1 MLLHY
6 GICRVVA
13 GRFCEWKFKS
23 YDRSSEMETFNA
35 FFDSLK
41 LSCEEKGKAEV
52 LNWTVAE
59 ETPDLVY
66 YQVNSVDDIFTIFSS
81 RDIIEIFSYVII
93 S

>member
-1 MLLHY
+1 MR
-6 GICRVVA
+6 GIYNIFFFLMRYEIRRVAV
-13 GRFCEWKFKS
+13 GRYCEWKFKS

-41 LSCEEKGKAEV
+41 LSCEEKGDPGI

-66 YQVNSVDDIFTIFSS
+66 YQVNKVC
-81 RDIIEIFSYVII
+81 
-93 S
+93 

>member
-1 MLLHY
+1 MVILRFL
-6 GICRVVA
+6 A

-23 YDRSSEMETFNA
+23 YDRSSEMETFEA

-41 LSCEEKGKAEV
+41 LSCKSGNVAM

-66 YQVNSVDDIFTIFSS
+66 YQVIT
-81 RDIIEIFSYVII
+81 
-93 S
+93 

>member
-1 MLLHY
+1 MQSSKY
-6 GICRVVA
+6 IINVTVVHRFLA

-23 YDRSSEMETFNA
+23 YDRSAEMETFQA

-41 LSCEEKGKAEV
+41 LSCEEGFPDV

-66 YQVNSVDDIFTIFSS
+66 YQVN
-81 RDIIEIFSYVII
+81 IITYFF
-93 S
+93 

>member
-1 MLLHY
+1 MLYAYMLY
-6 GICRVVA
+6 YYFQIIRRLLLCILA

-41 LSCEEKGKAEV
+41 LSCKSGDVAV

-66 YQVNSVDDIFTIFSS
+66 YQV
-81 RDIIEIFSYVII
+81 RMYK
-93 S
+93 